1 MKLLVIGSGMMGSA
15 AAFDMAR
22 TPQVSSVTLA
32 DSDAKRARDV
42 AARVNRITGDRKV
55 RAVALDASDE
65 KAAAKLMQGHSAALS
80 AVPYFLNL
88 ELARAAVEARC
99 HFADLGGNN
108 TVVRQELA
116 LSNKAE
122 KRGVAIAPDCGL
134 SPGMASVLGGELVKR
149 LDGRADALK
158 LYVGGLPEKP
168 MPPFHYQLVFS
179 VEGLINEYVEP
190 ARILRKGKLL
200 TIEALT
206 EPEEFHMSGFAPLIA
221 FHTSGGT
228 STLPESFEGRVGE
241 CFEKTLRYPGHYD
254 LLCELKELGLF
265 SSEKVRV
272 NGSQIAPRALMS
284 KIF

>member
-32 DSDAKRARDV
+32 DSDAKRAREV
-42 AARVNRITGDRKV
+42 ATRVNRITADRKV

-88 ELARAAVEARC
+88 GLARAAVEARC

-122 KRGVAIAPDCGL
+122 KRGVALAPDCGL
-134 SPGMASVLGGELVKR
+134 S
-149 LDGRADALK
+149 RA
-158 LYVGGLPEKP
+158 
-168 MPPFHYQLVFS
+168 M
-179 VEGLINEYVEP
+179 
-190 ARILRKGKLL
+190 
-200 TIEALT
+200 
-206 EPEEFHMSGFAPLIA
+206 
-221 FHTSGGT
+221 
-228 STLPESFEGRVGE
+228 
-241 CFEKTLRYPGHYD
+241 
-254 LLCELKELGLF
+254 
-265 SSEKVRV
+265 
-272 NGSQIAPRALMS
+272 MS
-284 KIF
+284 KSSRGSLPPRDPTSAACGWRRTSP